1 MNENIKAG
9 GDIHA
14 GDGGY
19 SIGTK
24 EKYDEFVKNRNRMNE
39 RIRQLIEQATDTIE
53 IVNPDTGIT
62 HYREF
67 FDKEKFAELIVQEC
81 IEQVRGEFLPVL
93 EDELM
98 MKDTHWD
105 GYVQCGVDS
114 VVAIREHFF
123 GVEE

>member
-39 RIRQLIEQATDTIE
+39 RIKEVWTQAAKTTQGDSWEEQTKFME
-53 IVNPDTGIT
+53 
-62 HYREF
+62 R
-67 FDKEKFAELIVQEC
+67 FAELIVREC
-81 IEQVRGEFLPVL
+81 MKVAASQRNPTNLNYKPSERFV
-93 EDELM
+93 EDLRQ
-98 MKDTHWD
+98 H
-105 GYVQCGVDS
+105 
-114 VVAIREHFF
+114 F

>member
-67 FDKEKFAELIVQEC
+67 FDKEKFAELIVREC
-81 IEQVRGEFLPVL
+81 MEVAHPKLTDVGEWAAGMRL
-93 EDELM
+93 
-98 MKDTHWD
+98 
-105 GYVQCGVDS
+105 VQK
-114 VVAIREHFF
+114 RLKQHF

>member
-67 FDKEKFAELIVQEC
+67 FDKEKFAELIVKEC
-81 IEQVRGEFLPVL
+81 LTIAKNR
-93 EDELM
+93 EDEFESAGLLNESNAV
-98 MKDTHWD
+98 
-105 GYVQCGVDS
+105 GN
-114 VVAIREHFF
+114 VAYRISRQF
-123 GVEE
+123 GVKR

>member
-67 FDKEKFAELIVQEC
+67 FDKEKFAGLIVREC
-81 IEQVRGEFLPVL
+81 ISNVEVWE
-93 EDELM
+93 
-98 MKDTHWD
+98 KDSRNHIS
-105 GYVQCGVDS
+105 YMLKQ
-114 VVAIREHFF
+114 HF